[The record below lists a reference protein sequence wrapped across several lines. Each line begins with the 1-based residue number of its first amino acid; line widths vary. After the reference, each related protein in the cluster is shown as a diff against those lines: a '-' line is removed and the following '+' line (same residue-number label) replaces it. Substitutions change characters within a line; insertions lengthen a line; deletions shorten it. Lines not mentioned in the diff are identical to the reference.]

1 MALKFVDQQE
11 DGLPKVLALTR
22 AWRKQTCYPIEFG
35 QVTQAK
41 RASYVKQTRILFCPF
56 VPLKNHVKGHEW
68 IQEKL
73 SKTFNLEQISRE
85 NAGLKIRIPAKTILV
100 MQGMSKGIADLLC
113 KNTRAEKFTKG
124 NWIEKA
130 LTGSNGVER
139 FLTLVKRFKDWFC
152 ETICLECLNGS
163 MKMEKLF
170 QKKTLKNSTKCQ
182 LTSSEISGDQS
193 KKTCTLIDNSWPYLD
208 LVFTNRRSRWKWQA
222 GYWSFCHILVRYPP
236 ISLALS
242 STIQRCSRLQDQ
254 RRSSRDA
261 RWEWRRRAEENR
273 SVLLLL
279 T

>member
-1 MALKFVDQQE
+1 
-11 DGLPKVLALTR
+11 
-22 AWRKQTCYPIEFG
+22 
-35 QVTQAK
+35 
-41 RASYVKQTRILFCPF
+41 
-56 VPLKNHVKGHEW
+56 
-68 IQEKL
+68 
-73 SKTFNLEQISRE
+73 
-85 NAGLKIRIPAKTILV
+85 

-113 KNTRAEKFTKG
+113 RNTRAEKFTKG

-193 KKTCTLIDNSWPYLD
+193 KKTCKLNDNSWPYLD

-236 ISLALS
+236 ISLSLRQFNDVQGFKIKDDLVA
-242 STIQRCSRLQDQ
+242 T
-254 RRSSRDA
+254 RD
-261 RWEWRRRAEENR
+261 ENEEEEPKR
-273 SVLLLL
+273 TEVYFCF
-279 T
+279 